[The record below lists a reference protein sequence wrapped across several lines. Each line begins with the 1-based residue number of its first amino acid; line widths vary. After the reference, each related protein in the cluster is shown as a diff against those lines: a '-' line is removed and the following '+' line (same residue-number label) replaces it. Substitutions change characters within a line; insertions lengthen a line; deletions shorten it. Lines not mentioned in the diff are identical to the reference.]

1 MINFDYFNEIHNSQI
16 QVQRSF
22 IFRLLVRLSI

>member
-1 MINFDYFNEIHNSQI
+1 MINFDYFNEIYNSQI